1 MCLINIHSY
10 RHYIIN
16 SLILLMKEKQN
27 RKPEVERLLY
37 LSKATQLANG
47 KARISAQAFWLEF
60 ISITTLLSC
69 LSSGSEKMKNMS
81 LVNVLSNL
89 NALFNTTGVILLPML
104 IRLRIIF
111 NYKSE
116 P

>member
-37 LSKATQLANG
+37 LSKATQLVNG
-47 KARISAQAFWLEF
+47 KARI
-60 ISITTLLSC
+60 
-69 LSSGSEKMKNMS
+69 
-81 LVNVLSNL
+81 
-89 NALFNTTGVILLPML
+89 
-104 IRLRIIF
+104 
-111 NYKSE
+111 
-116 P
+116 